1 MAITRQRNQ
10 NPSISKLVDILIGMD
25 AKCLRAIELL
35 FERSDGE
42 TMEAV
47 TTLTTG
53 TRLISVLRRMVE
65 VRSGLEGVM
74 QAFGAPG
81 DWGYATPLGEVLYEI
96 SRSEARQ
103 PSVLAQPSLDPAEP
117 PPRWL
122 EGEQGFFRSADAPG
136 PLVHGEHTL
145 EAAHAIYAE
154 ESRPA
159 VLGLAERIVA
169 DLKVR
174 AESFSQRGD
183 TMTAA
188 LLLEMSEE
196 YMQAARGESVRLLGD
211 PS

>member
-1 MAITRQRNQ
+1 MAMTRPINQ
-10 NPSISKLVDILIGMD
+10 HPSISKLIDILIGMD
-25 AKCLRAIELL
+25 ARCRRAIELL
-35 FERSDGE
+35 FERSEGE

-96 SRSEARQ
+96 SRSEAG
-103 PSVLAQPSLDPAEP
+103 PTPAQFSLDPAKP
-117 PPRWL
+117 PPHWI
-122 EGEQGFFRSADAPG
+122 EGEQGYYPPEYPG
-136 PLVHGEHTL
+136 PLIHGEQTL
-145 EAAHAIYAE
+145 EAAHEIYADA
-154 ESRPA
+154 SRPA
-159 VLGLAERIVA
+159 VLFLAERIVA

-174 AESFSQRGD
+174 AESFSRRGD

-188 LLLEMSEE
+188 LLLEMAEE